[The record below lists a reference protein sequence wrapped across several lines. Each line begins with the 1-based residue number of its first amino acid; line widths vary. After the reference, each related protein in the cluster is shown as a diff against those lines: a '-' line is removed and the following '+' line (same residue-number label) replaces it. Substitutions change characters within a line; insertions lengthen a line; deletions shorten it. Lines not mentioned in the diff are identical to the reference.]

1 MMGSRDEGRR
11 GRGGGRRKEEERG
24 GEERGREGDR
34 WRGKVV
40 VEGLSRRKGGGESKE
55 RRGVGDWNLRI

>member
-1 MMGSRDEGRR
+1 MMGSRDKGRR
-11 GRGGGRRKEEERG
+11 GRRGGVRR
-24 GEERGREGDR
+24 GEERRGEREGDR

-40 VEGLSRRKGGGESKE
+40 VEGLSRGKGGGKE